1 MCSLKIPV
9 AVLDFIDRARRH
21 CLWRGSDVNAKGKSM
36 MPWPKATKPKTK
48 GGLGIIDLRYQND
61 ALLLKHLDKFY
72 NKKDISWVNM
82 IWNTHYSNGQIPHA
96 TGDRGSFWW
105 KDLLHLCDKFRGI
118 ATCTM
123 GDGSTVLFIL
133 MFGMITYYKTNCQD
147 SSHLLR
153 TKKSQWLLFSRS
165 RYDKTLLPPSLRTG
179 LPRVSGVATA
189 SARYSSEK

>member
-36 MPWPKATKPKTK
+36 VAWPKAKKPKTK

-82 IWNTHYSNGQIPHA
+82 THYSNGQIPHA

-123 GDGSTVLFIL
+123 GDGSTVLFCL
-133 MFGMITYYKTNCQD
+133 DVWND
-147 SSHLLR
+147 HLL
-153 TKKSQWLLFSRS
+153 
-165 RYDKTLLPPSLRTG
+165 
-179 LPRVSGVATA
+179 
-189 SARYSSEK
+189 